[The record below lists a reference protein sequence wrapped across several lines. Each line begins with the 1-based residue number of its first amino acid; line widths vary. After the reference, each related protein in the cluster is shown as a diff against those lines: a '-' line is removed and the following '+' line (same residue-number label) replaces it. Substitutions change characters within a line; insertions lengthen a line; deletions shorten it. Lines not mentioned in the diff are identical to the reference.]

1 MELSKFPGIEQK
13 YLKIVKILSGR
24 IGPRTLSVSF
34 SLPRRSPNFF
44 KNCKNPVWAQW
55 PCNHWRPLFSS
66 QEVPHFFKYFKI
78 HDRSRWAAPFISRI
92 FFINLAASVVCLLSS
107 SQTVRQ
113 FLKIFSPPFPR
124 NFGTASFRL
133 PRRSVNF
140 SLPFPRNSR

>member
-1 MELSKFPGIEQK
+1 M
-13 YLKIVKILSGR
+13 YLQFLLIA
-24 IGPRTLSVSF
+24 VSF
-34 SLPRRSPNFF
+34 ISPGSPQFF
-44 KNCKNPVWAQW
+44 KNILKFQDG
-55 PCNHWRPLFSS
+55 LLSSS
-66 QEVPHFFKYFKI
+66 QAVPHFFKYFKI
-78 HDRSRWAAPFISRI
+78 HGRSRRAAPFISRI

-140 SLPFPRNSR
+140 SLPFQEIPGSIALGTLDSRRLDV